1 MCHMLA
7 MHRTSNRI
15 DILVVR
21 PQSESGTMIDAQ
33 YDNVEA
39 QLAI

>member
-1 MCHMLA
+1 MPA
-7 MHRTSNRI
+7 MHRTSNRM

-21 PQSESGTMIDAQ
+21 PQSEPGTMIVAQ